1 MISTNRRYDI
11 DWLRVI
17 TIGLLLIYHI
27 AIVFQPWGVL
37 IGFIQ
42 SDKSMESLWKPMTLI
57 NIWRIPLLFF
67 VSGMGVCFAIRKR
80 SWKQLIAERTRRILV
95 PFLFGILFIVPIHVF
110 IWQYY
115 YRQEI
120 TYAPGE
126 GHLWF
131 LKNIFVY
138 TILLSPIFFY
148 FIKNQHNTFV
158 KWVRGMF
165 KNPLGFLIVLIIFIL
180 EALLIDPDIYEMYAF
195 TWHGFFL
202 GLIAFLFGFIFI
214 LSGNTFWPS
223 ILKWRWHFLTLALI
237 FYAVRFFIFDLKTPN
252 YALSAESTMW
262 IFSVFGFA
270 YKHLNRPGK
279 VLQYLSQGAY
289 PIYILHMIFIYLGC
303 ALILP
308 LDIAVYYKVILLI
321 IFTFTG
327 VFALYEIIRRVQ
339 FLRPLFGL
347 KKQALDKTCMS
358 PGINILTK

>member
-42 SDKSMESLWKPMTLI
+42 SDKSMESLWKPMTMI

-67 VSGMGVCFAIRKR
+67 VSGMGVCFAIQKR
-80 SWKQLIAERTRRILV
+80 SWKQLIAERTRRILL
-95 PFLFGILFIVPIHVF
+95 PFLFGILFIVPIHVL

-120 TYAPGE
+120 IYAPGE

-148 FIKNQHNTFV
+148 FIKNQHNAFV

-223 ILKWRWHFLTLALI
+223 ILKWRWHFLTMALT
-237 FYAVRFFIFDLKTPN
+237 FYTIRFFIFDLKTPN
-252 YALSAESTMW
+252 YAMSAESTMW

-270 YKHLNRPGK
+270 YKYLNYSSK
-279 VLQYLSQGAY
+279 TLQYLSQGAY
-289 PIYILHMIFIYLGC
+289 PIYIIHMVFLYLGS
-303 ALILP
+303 AWILP
-308 LDIAVYYKVILLI
+308 LNISVYFKFILLVV
-321 IFTFTG
+321 FTFSG
-327 VFALYEIIRRVQ
+327 SFGWYEIIRRTN
-339 FLRPLFGL
+339 FLRPMFGL
-347 KKQALDKTCMS
+347 KNQAIKK
-358 PGINILTK
+358 NA